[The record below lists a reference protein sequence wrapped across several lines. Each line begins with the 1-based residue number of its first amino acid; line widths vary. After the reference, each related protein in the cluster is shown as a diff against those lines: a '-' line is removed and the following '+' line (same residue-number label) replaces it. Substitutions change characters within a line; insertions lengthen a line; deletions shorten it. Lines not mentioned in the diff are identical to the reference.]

1 MERTEK
7 LGKGRIF
14 VAAALVVGG
23 LAIVS
28 PSFNTDSDR
37 DGVPDVTEIHDFG
50 TDPSK
55 ADMFHKPLI
64 AKN

>member
-23 LAIVS
+23 LAFVS
-28 PSFNTDSDR
+28 PSFDADSDR
-37 DGVPDVTEIHDFG
+37 DGVADATEINNG
-50 TDPSK
+50 TDPAK
-55 ADMFHKPLI
+55 ANPFNKPLI
-64 AKN
+64 AGN

>member
-23 LAIVS
+23 LAFVS
-28 PSFNTDSDR
+28 PSFNADSDR
-37 DGVPDVTEIHDFG
+37 DGVADVTEINNLG

-55 ADMFHKPLI
+55 ADTFRKPLI
-64 AKN
+64 ANN